1 MRLKNS
7 LHGIYILAMNYIN
20 STFYGHY
27 HNRIRKGY
35 SGHLNLDHSFSRN
48 DRLASGIFNVDYKKN
63 FDDSDR

>member
-1 MRLKNS
+1 
-7 LHGIYILAMNYIN
+7 MNYIN

-48 DRLASGIFNVDYKKN
+48 DQLASGIFNVDYKTN
-63 FDDSDR
+63 FDYSDT

>member
-1 MRLKNS
+1 
-7 LHGIYILAMNYIN
+7 MNYIN

-48 DRLASGIFNVDYKKN
+48 DRLASRIFNVDYKNN